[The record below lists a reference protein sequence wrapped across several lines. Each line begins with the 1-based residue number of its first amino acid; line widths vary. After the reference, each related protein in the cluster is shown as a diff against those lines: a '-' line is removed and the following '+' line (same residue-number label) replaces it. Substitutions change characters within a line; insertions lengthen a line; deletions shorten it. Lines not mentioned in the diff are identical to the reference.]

1 MVLALWQVLKR
12 LLTTLACL
20 GVSHVHITGAEKVEP
35 VYYGA
40 TALLPH
46 NILPQL
52 ITGTISSNAQLPWT
66 VLCMQCYQ
74 CLWVCANV
82 AMLPHHIL
90 PQLITGISSSSAQ
103 LPQNVL
109 CMQCYQCLWV

>member
-1 MVLALWQVLKR
+1 MVLALRQVLKR

-20 GVSHVHITGAEKVEP
+20 GVTHVHITGAEKVEL

-52 ITGTISSNAQLPWT
+52 ITGTISSHVQLPEGSMHASP
-66 VLCMQCYQ
+66 CMLMQ
-74 CLWVCANV
+74 
-82 AMLPHHIL
+82 
-90 PQLITGISSSSAQ
+90 SA
-103 LPQNVL
+103 L
-109 CMQCYQCLWV
+109 